1 MACEEHL
8 QLASF
13 IKSVHKDL
21 RDQMSDKDPD
31 KVWDEHLENDELLGK
46 YAAAM
51 KELATEFWVNEDNS
65 RVFWIYNQIENY
77 FFKGGRKHEH
87 SRDYK
92 FAKRKGVLLD
102 SCDESDLSVDES
114 DRLTVLDVGSCYNP
128 FKQFETLDVLA
139 IDIAPAQND
148 VFKCDFL
155 KVNISEQTDKTD
167 SSVNSLGKESYQVI
181 IFCLLL
187 GRNVEIILSIL
198 TFKSRIHAN
207 SQSKI

>member
-65 RVFWIYNQIENY
+65 RVFWIYNQIKNY

-102 SCDESDLSVDES
+102 SCDESDLSVDEN

-128 FKQFETLDVLA
+128 FKQFDTLDVLA

-155 KVNISEQTDKTD
+155 KVNISQQTDKID
-167 SSVNSLGKESYQVI
+167 SSVNSLGKESFQVI